1 MNFRIEQYKIFNIVA
16 KSQSFSKAAKELFM
30 TQSAVSQAI
39 KQLENSL
46 DIALFE
52 RTSKGVNLTEV
63 GNILYKYTSS
73 AMELL
78 QTGLLRI
85 ENLKTLDDGE
95 LKIGASDT
103 ISTHFLLPRLEMF
116 HKLYP
121 NIKIKI
127 INRVTTETIEL
138 LKNGKIDIAFGNLPI
153 EDESIEIIEC
163 MKVHDT
169 FVAGND
175 YQKYK
180 DKVFSYED
188 IAKLPLI
195 LLESKSN
202 SRKYVDRIFLESG
215 QVLTPSIELG
225 AHELLLQL
233 AKINLGISCVVREF
247 SEEYL
252 KNNFVF
258 ELKQKNPIPERA
270 IGYCYSKTLHLTPS
284 MKEFMSFLNSNS
296 ICKKSHL

>member
-1 MNFRIEQYKIFNIVA
+1 MSFRIEQYRIFNVVA
-16 KSQSFSKAAKELFM
+16 NSQSFSKAAERLFM

-39 KQLENSL
+39 KQLETSINMP
-46 DIALFE
+46 LFK
-52 RTSKGVNLTEV
+52 RTSKGVELTEA

-78 QTGLLRI
+78 ETGLLRL
-85 ENLKTLDDGE
+85 ESLKTLDDGE

-103 ISTHFLLPRLEMF
+103 ISSYFLLPRLEMF

-127 INRVTTETIEL
+127 INRVTSETIDL

-153 EDESIEIIEC
+153 KDDSIEIVEC
-163 MKVHDT
+163 MTVHDT

-175 YQKYK
+175 YLEYK
-180 DKVFSYED
+180 EKVFTRQD
-188 IAKLPLI
+188 ISKLPLI
-195 LLESKSN
+195 LLEGKSN
-202 SRKYVDRIFLESG
+202 SRKYVDKVFLKSG
-215 QVLTPSIELG
+215 QVLTASVELG

-233 AKINLGISCVVREF
+233 AKINLGVSCVVREF

-252 KNNFVF
+252 KNNSVF

-270 IGYCYSKTLHLTPS
+270 IGYCYSKNLHLTPS
-284 MKEFMSFLNSNS
+284 MKEFITFLNSNFV
-296 ICKKSHL
+296 K

>member
-1 MNFRIEQYKIFNIVA
+1 MNFRIEQYRIFNVVA
-16 KSQSFSKAAKELFM
+16 KSQSFSKAAENLFM

-39 KQLENSL
+39 KQLETSI
-46 DIALFE
+46 DMILFK
-52 RTSKGVNLTEV
+52 RTSKGVELTEA

-78 QTGLLRI
+78 ETGLLRV
-85 ENLKTLDDGE
+85 EALKSLEDGE

-127 INRVTTETIEL
+127 INRVTSETIQL
-138 LKNGKIDIAFGNLPI
+138 LKSGKIDIAFGNLPI
-153 EDESIEIIEC
+153 EDSTLEVVKC
-163 MKVHDT
+163 MTVHDT

-175 YQKYK
+175 FKEYK
-180 DKVFSYED
+180 EKVFSHDD

-195 LLESKSN
+195 LLENKSN
-202 SRKYVDRIFLESG
+202 SRKYVDKVFLESG
-215 QVLTPSIELG
+215 LVLTPSIELG

-233 AKINLGISCVVREF
+233 AKINLGVSCVVREF
-247 SEEYL
+247 SKEYL
-252 KNNFVF
+252 KNDFVF
-258 ELKQKNPIPERA
+258 ELKQKNPIPERS
-270 IGYCYSKTLHLTPS
+270 IGYCYSKNLHLTPT
-284 MKEFMSFLNSNS
+284 MKEFMSFLNSNFV
-296 ICKKSHL
+296 K

>member
-1 MNFRIEQYKIFNIVA
+1 MNFRIEQYRIFNVVA
-16 KSQSFSKAAKELFM
+16 NSQSFSKAAESLFM

-39 KQLENSL
+39 KQLESSINMT
-46 DIALFE
+46 LFK
-52 RTSKGVNLTEV
+52 RTSKGIELTEA

-78 QTGLLRI
+78 ETGLLRL
-85 ENLKTLDDGE
+85 EALKTLDDGE

-103 ISTHFLLPRLEMF
+103 ISSHFLLPRLEMF

-127 INRVTTETIEL
+127 INRVTSETIDL
-138 LKNGKIDIAFGNLPI
+138 LKSGKIDIAFGNLPI
-153 EDESIEIIEC
+153 KDESLEIVEC
-163 MKVHDT
+163 MTVHDT

-175 YQKYK
+175 YLEYK
-180 DKVFSYED
+180 EKVFTRKD
-188 IAKLPLI
+188 ISKLPLI

-202 SRKYVDRIFLESG
+202 SRKYVDKIFLKSG
-215 QVLTPSIELG
+215 QVLTASVELG

-233 AKINLGISCVVREF
+233 AKINLGVSCVVREF

-252 KNNFVF
+252 KNSSVF

-270 IGYCYSKTLHLTPS
+270 IGYCYSKNLHLTPS
-284 MKEFMSFLNSNS
+284 MKEFITFLNTNFV
-296 ICKKSHL
+296 K

>member
-1 MNFRIEQYKIFNIVA
+1 MSLRLEQYRIFNAVVE
-16 KSQSFSKAAKELFM
+16 SGSFSKASETLFM

-39 KQLENSL
+39 KQLESSVNML
-46 DIALFE
+46 LFK
-52 RTSKGVNLTEV
+52 RTSKGVELTEA

-73 AMELL
+73 AMELIE
-78 QTGLLRI
+78 TGLLRLDA
-85 ENLKTLDDGE
+85 LKSLDDGE

-127 INRVTTETIEL
+127 INRVTSETIDL
-138 LKNGKIDIAFGNLPI
+138 LKNGKIDIAFGNFPI
-153 EDESIEIIEC
+153 DDENLEVIKC
-163 MKVHDT
+163 MSVHDT
-169 FVAGND
+169 FVVGKD
-175 YQKYK
+175 FKYK
-180 DKVFSYED
+180 DKLFSRED
-188 IAKLPLI
+188 ISNLPLI

-215 QVLTPSIELG
+215 YVLTPSIELG

-233 AKINLGISCVVREF
+233 AKINFGISCVVKEF

-252 KNNFVF
+252 KNKYVF

-270 IGYCYSKTLHLTPS
+270 IGYCYSKNLPLTPT
-284 MKEFMSFLNSNS
+284 MKEFMSFLDSN
-296 ICKKSHL
+296 

>member
-1 MNFRIEQYKIFNIVA
+1 MNFRIEQYRIFNVVA
-16 KSQSFSKAAKELFM
+16 KSQSFSKAAENLYM

-39 KQLENSL
+39 KQLETSI
-46 DIALFE
+46 DMTLFK
-52 RTSKGVNLTEV
+52 RTSKGVELTEA

-78 QTGLLRI
+78 ETGLLKV
-85 ENLKTLDDGE
+85 ESLKTLDEGE

-103 ISTHFLLPRLEMF
+103 ISSYFLLPRLEMF

-127 INRVTTETIEL
+127 INRVTSETIDL
-138 LKNGKIDIAFGNLPI
+138 LKSGQIDIAFGNLPI
-153 EDESIEIIEC
+153 EDEAIEVIKC
-163 MKVHDT
+163 MTVHDT

-175 YQKYK
+175 YKKYK
-180 DKVFSYED
+180 NKAFSHED
-188 IAKLPLI
+188 ISKLPLI
-195 LLESKSN
+195 LLEKKSN
-202 SRKYVDRIFLESG
+202 SRKYVDKFFLESG
-215 QVLTPSIELG
+215 LVLRPSIELG

-252 KNNFVF
+252 KNDFVF

-270 IGYCYSKTLHLTPS
+270 IGYCYSKNLHLTPT
-284 MKEFMSFLNSNS
+284 MKEFMSFLNSNFIS
-296 ICKKSHL
+296 